1 MGDTA
6 VNVAV
11 ERRSLFRSLTF
22 RHGDIALCA
31 FLLFTASIRIA
42 NGIDSARAGD
52 LLLTLNHAIV
62 AIAMMINAVLCLMRG
77 PAIARSSGWLV
88 PVIALCGGYLA
99 NAVAI
104 LPMTWDPD
112 WLIAGTT
119 LFVTLSYTLIIW
131 ALLTLRRSFSVLPEA
146 RKLVTSGPYHYIR
159 HPLYAGYF
167 VSYVCFAL
175 PRIGF
180 LAIVV
185 CAAGIG
191 CEVWRGLQEEKILR
205 GAFPDYDAYA
215 RRTPRFFPR
224 LSAFTPSVPETD
236 NA

>member
-1 MGDTA
+1 MGDTTA
-6 VNVAV
+6 NVAA
-11 ERRSLFRSLTF
+11 EQRNSLRSLTF

-31 FLLFTASIRIA
+31 FLIFTASIRAA
-42 NGIDSARAGD
+42 NGIDAAKDGD
-52 LLLTLNHAIV
+52 LLLTFNHAIV
-62 AIAMMINAVLCLMRG
+62 AIAMTINAILCLMRG
-77 PAIARSSGWLV
+77 PAIARSSGWLI

-104 LPMTWDPD
+104 LPMTWDPN

-119 LFVTLSYTLIIW
+119 VLVTLSYTLIIW

-146 RKLVTSGPYHYIR
+146 RKLVTKGPYRYIR

-175 PRIGF
+175 PRISF

-191 CEVWRGLQEEKILR
+191 CEVWRGLQEEKVLR
-205 GAFPDYDAYA
+205 EAFPDYDAYA

-224 LSAFTPSVPETD
+224 LSGFQPNIAIAETE
-236 NA
+236 